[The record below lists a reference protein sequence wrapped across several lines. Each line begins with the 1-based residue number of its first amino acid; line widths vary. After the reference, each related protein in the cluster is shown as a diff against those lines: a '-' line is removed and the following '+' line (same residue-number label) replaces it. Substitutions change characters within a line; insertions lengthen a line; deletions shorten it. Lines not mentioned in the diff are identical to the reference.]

1 MRVTSSL
8 DSIGAPAPGG
18 RQPVRRLTVEGRAC
32 EAWGKVPTLEAA
44 SWHDL
49 CWTVTTSALPGEAA
63 LAGGYFT
70 YPHACIVPIQP
81 ILGWLGV
88 RVGLGHEPP
97 FDEGWFVHPADSEY
111 LVYGF
116 ARTPR
121 EAWQIAAE
129 ALHQEVASR
138 LKGRR

>member
-1 MRVTSSL
+1 M
-8 DSIGAPAPGG
+8 
-18 RQPVRRLTVEGRAC
+18 
-32 EAWGKVPTLEAA
+32 
-44 SWHDL
+44 
-49 CWTVTTSALPGEAA
+49 A

-70 YPHACIVPIQP
+70 FPHACIVPIQP
-81 ILGWLGV
+81 MRGWVGV
-88 RVGLGHEPP
+88 HVGLGHEPP

-129 ALHQEVASR
+129 ALHQEVAYR
-138 LKGRR
+138 LKGRK